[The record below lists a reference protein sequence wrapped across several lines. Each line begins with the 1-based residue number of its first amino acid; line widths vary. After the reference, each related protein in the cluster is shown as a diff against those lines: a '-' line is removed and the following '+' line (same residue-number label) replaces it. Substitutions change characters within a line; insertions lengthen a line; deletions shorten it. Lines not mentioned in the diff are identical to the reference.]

1 MAGNPIVAFYRDG
14 GTDHRGRSLGQL
26 QSQSLRELEE
36 VHDYIQWFFPLDK
49 PSSASR
55 HAPILTSADIQ
66 VFVQGA
72 DLRERLLQSLRTML
86 NFYGLTLGGTSESTT
101 VLRSPTFPS
110 RAAEW
115 LRPSNHNFLRLTRI
129 LRSLSLLGCRDHARA
144 LLGCLEGIYAENA
157 RIIGKKTMHYWRS
170 ACLD

>member
-1 MAGNPIVAFYRDG
+1 MADNPIVAFYRDG

-72 DLRERLLQSLRTML
+72 DLRERLVQSLCTML
-86 NFYGLTLGGTSESTT
+86 NFYGLTLEGTT
-101 VLRSPTFPS
+101 VQRSPTFPS

-129 LRSLSLLGCRDHARA
+129 LRSLWLLGCRDHARA
-144 LLGCLEGIYAENA
+144 LLGCLEGIYADNA
-157 RIIGKKTMHYWRS
+157 RIIGEKTMHIWRR
-170 ACLD
+170 ACQD

>member
-1 MAGNPIVAFYRDG
+1 MADTPIVAFYRG
-14 GTDHRGRSLGQL
+14 TGTDHRGRSLGQL

-36 VHDYIQWFFPLDK
+36 VHDYIQWLFPLDK
-49 PSSASR
+49 PSSASQ
-55 HAPILTSADIQ
+55 HAPILTSADID

-72 DLRERLLQSLRTML
+72 DLRERLVQSLRTML
-86 NFYGLTLGGTSESTT
+86 NFYGLMLDETSESPT
-101 VLRSPTFPS
+101 VLRGPTFPS

-129 LRSLSLLGCRDHARA
+129 LRSLWLLGCRDHARA
-144 LLGCLEGIYAENA
+144 LLRCLEGIYADNV
-157 RIIGKKTMHYWRS
+157 RIIGEKTMHYWRN

>member
-1 MAGNPIVAFYRDG
+1 MADNPIVAFYRDG

-36 VHDYIQWFFPLDK
+36 VHDYIQWLFPLDK

-86 NFYGLTLGGTSESTT
+86 NFYGLTLGGMSESPT